1 MNEELADIYRAWLKD
16 HPFDNGGGG
25 WAAEPWHQKEM
36 VITEEIAAA
45 AAEKSEKAIFIIG
58 RTAGE
63 DKDYANEAGSY
74 LLTPEELENLKVLTA
89 HFEQVAVLL
98 NVSNIIDMSWLKNP
112 VYKDHIRSVLYIWQG
127 GMEWKCSC
135 GCFEWKSV
143 SKWKTDGHDRMFTGR
158 LSGGE
163 RFRRHCAQFLH
174 RRYLC
179 WIPLF

>member
-1 MNEELADIYRAWLKD
+1 
-16 HPFDNGGGG
+16 
-25 WAAEPWHQKEM
+25 M

-112 VYKDHIRSVLYIWQG
+112 VYKDHIRALYLAG
-127 GMEWKCSC
+127 RHGEWKCSC

-143 SKWKTDGHDRMFTGR
+143 S
-158 LSGGE
+158 
-163 RFRRHCAQFLH
+163 
-174 RRYLC
+174 
-179 WIPLF
+179 

>member
-1 MNEELADIYRAWLKD
+1 MRSWQIIYRAWLKD

-98 NVSNIIDMSWLKNP
+98 NVSNIIDMSWLRIL
-112 VYKDHIRSVLYIWQG
+112 YTRIISVP
-127 GMEWKCSC
+127 CSIS
-135 GCFEWKSV
+135 GRAAWRVEMQL
-143 SKWKTDGHDRMFTGR
+143 RMF
-158 LSGGE
+158 
-163 RFRRHCAQFLH
+163 
-174 RRYLC
+174 
-179 WIPLF
+179 

>member
-1 MNEELADIYRAWLKD
+1 M
-16 HPFDNGGGG
+16 
-25 WAAEPWHQKEM
+25 
-36 VITEEIAAA
+36 
-45 AAEKSEKAIFIIG
+45 
-58 RTAGE
+58 
-63 DKDYANEAGSY
+63 
-74 LLTPEELENLKVLTA
+74 
-89 HFEQVAVLL
+89 

-112 VYKDHIRSVLYIWQG
+112 VYKDHIRSVLYIWQAHG
-127 GMEWKCSC
+127 EWKCSC

-179 WIPLF
+179 GIPLFLRHSARKKSCMSSVLDFPIRSFDIEILKAETVTEESEVGGAWGSHGVSIDNGTCAGK